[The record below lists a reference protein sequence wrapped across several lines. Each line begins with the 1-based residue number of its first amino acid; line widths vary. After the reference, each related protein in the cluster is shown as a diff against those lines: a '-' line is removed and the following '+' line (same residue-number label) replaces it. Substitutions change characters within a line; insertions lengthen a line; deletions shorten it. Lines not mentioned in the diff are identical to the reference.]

1 MSSLPPQDENT
12 DPDTGQK
19 IQSKSQ
25 KRKRELKEIK
35 KVGFVRG
42 SHDYLGLQLSQA
54 LEKVQE
60 NEAHQRQIINDQ
72 ALTIEKLKACDN
84 TQHSDESGSDD
95 EQRPCTKKKKNNDA
109 ASNDL
114 LHKDALQSG
123 KRFAVESALWTE
135 PGAVQYLALLNG
147 NGSDAVQGDEQEDED
162 EELRLQAELI
172 YANLPAHLRPHV
184 QTAWFRKRVS

>member
-25 KRKRELKEIK
+25 KCKRELKEIK

-42 SHDYLGLQLSQA
+42 SHYCLSLQLSKA

-72 ALTIEKLKACDN
+72 ASTIERLKACNN
-84 TQHSDESGSDD
+84 TQHGDKSSSDD
-95 EQRPCTKKKKNNDA
+95 EQGAHTKKKKNDA
-109 ASNDL
+109 ASNDR

-123 KRFAVESALWTE
+123 KQFAVESALWTE
-135 PGAVQYLALLNG
+135 PGTVQYLTLLNG
-147 NGSDAVQGDEQEDED
+147 DGSDAVQADEQEDED
-162 EELRLQAELI
+162 KEVRLQAQLI
-172 YANLPAHLRPHV
+172 YANLPAHLRLHI